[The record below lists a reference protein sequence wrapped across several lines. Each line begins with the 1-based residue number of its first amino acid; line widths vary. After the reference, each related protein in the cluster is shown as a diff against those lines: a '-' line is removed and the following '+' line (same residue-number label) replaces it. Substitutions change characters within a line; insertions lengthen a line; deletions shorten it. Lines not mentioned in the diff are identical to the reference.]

1 MKNQDESFLNFKDD
15 VRNIYHVASYTL
27 KDEESKIKD
36 VEGAYNK
43 ANNNF
48 EVVCGLQKGKDDD

>member
-48 EVVCGLQKGKDDD
+48 EVVCGL